1 MAYAARMRQFRRSP
15 ARHITMYAM
24 RMSPFPPRRRA
35 CSDEEFL
42 AQSMGLLLA
51 MFTLLALLM
60 LLAVGGCSDNEA
72 AAHDNNQPAAPT
84 LPYFDNGVVR
94 LPPAFAERIG
104 LKTQDAVIT
113 NISPVVYVTGVLEF
127 DEQRIAAVG
136 SRISGRV
143 KEVRVIEGTK
153 VQPGD
158 TLATMESAELGKA
171 QADIVSVKARAQ
183 YADTDEERKKKLLS
197 EGIASQR
204 SAELAAQ
211 ESKITDA
218 ELRAAKQ
225 RVQALGGNA
234 AAKNLGVMALTSPIE
249 GDVVKVHVFRGQAV
263 EPSYTA
269 FTIADRRSL
278 WVRLSVFEGEVGNV
292 RVGDT
297 VEISAQ
303 VTPNEFLTGTV
314 TFISTVLD
322 PANRSAEVRVVVPNE
337 AGLLRVG
344 QAVNARIRPSAASKS
359 ALAVPRAAIVQVDGK
374 PTVFVA
380 VDDTGVVPK
389 PVELGVQGADIVEI
403 TSGLSPGDKVVIE
416 GVFALKSE
424 LFR

>member
-1 MAYAARMRQFRRSP
+1 
-15 ARHITMYAM
+15 
-24 RMSPFPPRRRA
+24 
-35 CSDEEFL
+35 
-42 AQSMGLLLA
+42 MGLLLA
-51 MFTLLALLM
+51 MFTLLSM
-60 LLAVGGCSDNEA
+60 LATLTTAGCSDNEA
-72 AAHDNNQPAAPT
+72 AAHANTEAAAPT

-113 NISPVVYVTGVLEF
+113 DIAPVVYVTGVLEF

-153 VQPGD
+153 VKPGD

-171 QADIVSVKARAQ
+171 QADIVSVKARAE

-211 ESKITDA
+211 ESRITDA

-225 RVQALGGNA
+225 RVQALGGSA

-249 GDVVKVHVFRGQAV
+249 GDVVRVHVFRGQAV

-278 WVRLSVFEGEVGNV
+278 WVRLSVFEGEVGSV

-297 VEISAQ
+297 VEISTQ
-303 VTPNEFLTGTV
+303 QNTKEFLTGTV

-337 AGLLRVG
+337 NGLLRVG

-389 PVELGVQGADIVEI
+389 PVELGVQGADIVEV
-403 TSGLSPGDKVVIE
+403 TSGLSAGDKVVIE

>member
-1 MAYAARMRQFRRSP
+1 M
-15 ARHITMYAM
+15 
-24 RMSPFPPRRRA
+24 
-35 CSDEEFL
+35 C
-42 AQSMGLLLA
+42 LLLA
-51 MFTLLALLM
+51 MFALLM
-60 LLAVGGCSDNEA
+60 TLMTLMTLLSMAGCSEDEA
-72 AAHDNNQPAAPT
+72 AAHANTEAAAPT

-94 LPPAFAERIG
+94 LPPAFAQRIG
-104 LKTQDAVIT
+104 LKTQDAVVTDIA
-113 NISPVVYVTGVLEF
+113 PVVYVTGVLEF

-153 VQPGD
+153 VKPGD

-171 QADIVSVKARAQ
+171 QADIVSVKARAE

-211 ESKITDA
+211 ESRITDA

-225 RVQALGGNA
+225 RVRALGGSA
-234 AAKNLGVMALTSPIE
+234 GGKNLGVMALTSPIE
-249 GDVVKVHVFRGQAV
+249 GDVVRVHVFRGQAV

-278 WVRLSVFEGEVGNV
+278 WVRLSVFEGEVGSV

-297 VEISAQ
+297 VEISQ
-303 VTPNEFLTGTV
+303 VTAREVLTGTV

-337 AGLLRVG
+337 EGLLRVG
-344 QAVNARIRPSAASKS
+344 QAVNAKIRPSAASKS

-403 TSGLSPGDKVVIE
+403 TSGLSPGDRVVIE

>member
-1 MAYAARMRQFRRSP
+1 MSLSP
-15 ARHITMYAM
+15 SSRIRH
-24 RMSPFPPRRRA
+24 
-35 CSDEEFL
+35 DE
-42 AQSMGLLLA
+42 
-51 MFTLLALLM
+51 ALVEGPALVRLM
-60 LLAVGGCSDNEA
+60 LMVLAIFAALSVLASAGCSDDEA
-72 AAHDNNQPAAPT
+72 AAHDKDNAAPE
-84 LPYFDNGVVR
+84 LPYFDDGIVR
-94 LPPAFAERIG
+94 LPPAFAQRIG
-104 LKTQDAVIT
+104 LKTQDAAVT
-113 NISPVVYVTGVLEF
+113 NIAPVVHVTGVLEF

-143 KEVRVIEGTK
+143 KEVRVIEGTR

-171 QADIVSVKARAQ
+171 QADIFSVRARAQ
-183 YADTDEERKKKLLS
+183 YADTDEERKKKLLA
-197 EGIASQR
+197 EGIASLR
-204 SAELAAQ
+204 SAELASQ

-225 RVQALGGNA
+225 RVKALGGSGS
-234 AAKNLGVMALTSPIE
+234 AKNLGVMALTSPIE

-278 WVRLSVFEGEVGNV
+278 WVRLSVFEGEVGNI
-292 RVGDT
+292 RVDDT
-297 VEISAQ
+297 VELSPQ
-303 VTPNEFLTGTV
+303 VTPGEVLTGKV

-322 PANRSAEVRVVVPNE
+322 AANRSAEVRVIVPNE
-337 AGLLRVG
+337 AGTLRVG
-344 QAVNARIRPSAASKS
+344 QAVNAVIHPSASSKS

-380 VDDTGVVPK
+380 VDDTGVVPR
-389 PVELGVQGADIVEI
+389 PIELGVQGADMVEV
-403 TSGLSPGDKVVIE
+403 TSGINVGDKVVIE

>member
-1 MAYAARMRQFRRSP
+1 
-15 ARHITMYAM
+15 M
-24 RMSPFPPRRRA
+24 RMSPFPSRRA
-35 CSDEEFL
+35 SGGA
-42 AQSMGLLLA
+42 AQSAGSDDALAEGMSACLLLA
-51 MFTLLALLM
+51 MFALLAM
-60 LLAVGGCSDNEA
+60 LLGVTGCSDNEA
-72 AAHDNNQPAAPT
+72 AAHDGNEAAPPT
-84 LPYFDNGVVR
+84 LPYFEDGVVR
-94 LPPAFAERIG
+94 LPPAFAQRIG
-104 LKTQDAVIT
+104 LKTQDAAIT
-113 NISPVVYVTGVLEF
+113 AISPVVYVTGVMEF

-153 VQPGD
+153 VKPGD

-171 QADIVSVKARAQ
+171 QADIFAVKARAQ

-197 EGIASQR
+197 EGIASIR

-225 RVQALGGNA
+225 RVQALGGSA
-234 AAKNLGVMALTSPIE
+234 SGKSLGVMALTSPIE

-278 WVRLSVFEGEVGNV
+278 WVRLSVFEGEVGNI
-292 RVGDT
+292 RVGDP

-322 PANRSAEVRVVVPNE
+322 AANRSAEVRVVVPNE
-337 AGLLRVG
+337 DGKLRVG
-344 QAVNARIRPSAASKS
+344 QAVNARIKPSAASKS
-359 ALAVPRAAIVQVDGK
+359 ALAVPRLAIVQVDGK

-389 PVELGVQGADIVEI
+389 PIELGVQGADLVEV
-403 TSGLSPGDKVVIE
+403 TSGLNPGDRVVIE

>member
-1 MAYAARMRQFRRSP
+1 MPLARL
-15 ARHITMYAM
+15 MYVM
-24 RMSPFPPRRRA
+24 
-35 CSDEEFL
+35 
-42 AQSMGLLLA
+42 
-51 MFTLLALLM
+51 LALLAV
-60 LLAVGGCSDNEA
+60 LAALVSAGCSDNEA
-72 AAHDNNQPAAPT
+72 AAHDKDAAAPE
-84 LPYFDNGVVR
+84 LPYFDDGVVR
-94 LPPAFAERIG
+94 LPAAFAARIG
-104 LKTQDAVIT
+104 LKTQDAAVTTIA
-113 NISPVVYVTGVLEF
+113 PVVHVTGVLEF

-143 KEVRVIEGTK
+143 KEVRVIEGTR

-171 QADIVSVKARAQ
+171 QADIFSVKARAQ

-197 EGIASQR
+197 EGIASLR

-225 RVQALGGNA
+225 RVKALGGSSS
-234 AAKNLGVMALTSPIE
+234 AKNLGVMALTSPIE

-278 WVRLSVFEGEVGNV
+278 WVRLSVFEGEVGNI
-292 RVGDT
+292 RVDDT
-297 VEISAQ
+297 VELSPQ
-303 VTPNEFLTGTV
+303 VTPNEVLTGKV

-322 PANRSAEVRVVVPNE
+322 AANRSAEVRVIVPNE
-337 AGLLRVG
+337 SGTLRVG
-344 QAVNARIRPSAASKS
+344 QAVNAVIHPSASSKS

-380 VDDTGVVPK
+380 VDDTGVVPR
-389 PVELGVQGADIVEI
+389 PIELGVQGADMVEVI
-403 TSGLSPGDKVVIE
+403 SGLKVGDKVVIE

>member
-1 MAYAARMRQFRRSP
+1 MSANSP
-15 ARHITMYAM
+15 LFSR
-24 RMSPFPPRRRA
+24 
-35 CSDEEFL
+35 
-42 AQSMGLLLA
+42 
-51 MFTLLALLM
+51 LLALLSVF
-60 LLAVGGCSDNEA
+60 LLLFVGACSDSEASPADKPA
-72 AAHDNNQPAAPT
+72 AAPE
-84 LPYFDNGVVR
+84 LPYFEDGVVR
-94 LPPAFAERIG
+94 LPAAFAERIG
-104 LKTQDAVIT
+104 LKTQVATVTDIA
-113 NISPVVYVTGVLEF
+113 PVVYVTGVLEF
-127 DEQRIAAVG
+127 DEQLIAAVG

-153 VQPGD
+153 VKPGD

-171 QADIVSVKARAQ
+171 QAEIFSVKARAQ
-183 YADTDEERKKKLLS
+183 YAGTDEARKKKLLE

-204 SAELAAQ
+204 SLELASQ
-211 ESKITDA
+211 ESLITGA

-225 RVQALGGNA
+225 RVQALGGSDSGKA
-234 AAKNLGVMALTSPIE
+234 LGVMALTSPIA

-269 FTIADRRSL
+269 FTIADRSSL

-297 VEISAQ
+297 VELSAQ
-303 VTPNEFLTGTV
+303 VSADEVLTGKV

-322 PANRSAEVRVVVPNE
+322 PVTRSAEVRVIVPNE
-337 AGLLRVG
+337 SGRLRVG
-344 QAVNARIRPSAASKS
+344 QAVNARIRPSAAGKR
-359 ALAVPRAAIVQVDGK
+359 ALAVPRTTVVQVDGK

-380 VDDTGVVPK
+380 IDATGVVPR
-389 PVELGVQGADIVEI
+389 PVELGVQGADLVEI
-403 TSGLSPGDKVVIE
+403 TSGIAEGDKIVTE

>member
-1 MAYAARMRQFRRSP
+1 MTHDPHSCYFPGRGAWLVRLARCLTAARRMP
-15 ARHITMYAM
+15 ALLAIMM
-24 RMSPFPPRRRA
+24 MLPLVLVGA
-35 CSDEEFL
+35 CSD
-42 AQSMGLLLA
+42 S
-51 MFTLLALLM
+51 
-60 LLAVGGCSDNEA
+60 EA
-72 AAHDNNQPAAPT
+72 AADEAKAAPPPE
-84 LPYFDNGVVR
+84 LPYFEDGVIR

-104 LKTQDAVIT
+104 LRTKAVAQT
-113 NISPVVYVTGVLEF
+113 DISPVLHVTGVLEF

-153 VQPGD
+153 VKIGD
-158 TLATMESAELGKA
+158 TLATLESAELGKA
-171 QADIVSVKARAQ
+171 QAEILAVQARADV
-183 YADTDEERKKKLLS
+183 AGSDAARKKKLLD

-204 SAELAAQ
+204 SLELASS
-211 ESKITDA
+211 ETSITAA

-225 RVQALGGNA
+225 RVQALGGSA
-234 AAKNLGVMALTSPIE
+234 GKGSLGVMSLTSPIE

-269 FTIADRRSL
+269 FTIADRNSL
-278 WVRLSVFEGEVGNV
+278 WVRLSVFEGEVGNI

-297 VEISAQ
+297 VEISPQ
-303 VTPNEFLTGTV
+303 VASEEVLTGKV

-322 PANRSAEVRVVVPNE
+322 PVTRSAEVRVIVPNE
-337 AGLLRVG
+337 AGKLRVG
-344 QAVNARIRPSAASKS
+344 QAVNANIRPSAASKR
-359 ALAVPRAAIVQVDGK
+359 ALAVPRSALVQVDGK

-380 VDDTGVVPK
+380 IDDTGVVPK
-389 PVELGVQGADIVEI
+389 PVELGIQGADLVEI
-403 TSGLSPGDKVVIE
+403 KAGLNEGDKVVTD